1 MELIKS
7 KTHCSVSDMQDSPA
21 SSVCLC
27 RLSSASLHG
36 TRAVIKAGPAGPVK
50 SVAIETTSMGALW
63 LGLTRHK
70 FSHVLHAT
78 VAEEFL
84 KNHRIELE
92 GALKGLVVQ
101 LPCN

>member
-7 KTHCSVSDMQDSPA
+7 KTHCSVSDMQDSPLCA
-21 SSVCLC
+21 SG

-92 GALKGLVVQ
+92 GAPKGHVVQ